1 MEKLTEIDD
10 LMGEISDGL
19 QEYLQN
25 ADGVA
30 GKIKVY
36 RRPDKGDARRV
47 VWLFD
52 ASPDEL
58 THSELLE
65 KLRDEYDGGEFVVR
79 IYADDGKTFIT
90 SQRVAVGA
98 PVKRD
103 NAPAPV
109 APANP
114 MHDPLFLM
122 MREQAAQQQTML
134 MQLMAAIA
142 GRPAPVMP
150 EGLSVADALALADR
164 MQRNSAPPDPMQYI
178 MQGIEL
184 GKIAAGNAGDDEG
197 GFMSAL
203 KALAP
208 AIAAMAQSQ
217 QTAIQPHQIAPQPH
231 QIAPQPRQIAP
242 QPRQIAPQPHLAP
255 DTTQQTRQEIAP
267 IAPVYSGVAEFMAA
281 AGAAVTLADV
291 QEWHETV
298 WPVLRVAAMKNKAPE
313 PYADMVIAAVGEDT
327 AAAVLLATDGVTES
341 QFTELVTA
349 YGAGNYAPWLWSLY
363 KAINMQFSPD
373 TDDDLPHP
381 DDSEGGLPD

>member
-19 QEYLQN
+19 QEYLQST
-25 ADGVA
+25 DGVA

-103 NAPAPV
+103 NAPVPV

-184 GKIAAGNAGDDEG
+184 GKIAAGNAGDGEG

-203 KALAP
+203 SALAP

-217 QTAIQPHQIAPQPH
+217 QTAPQPR
-231 QIAPQPRQIAP
+231 QAPPQPRQIAP
-242 QPRQIAPQPHLAP
+242 QPRLAP
-255 DTTQQTRQEIAP
+255 DTAQQSRLVPTDAPQTRQEIAP

-298 WPVLRVAAMKNKAPE
+298 WPVLRVAAMKNKPVE

-349 YGAGNYAPWLWSLY
+349 YGAGNYASWLWALY
-363 KAINMQFSPD
+363 QAINTQFSPD
-373 TDDDLPHP
+373 AGDDLPHP

>member
-184 GKIAAGNAGDDEG
+184 GKIAAGNAGEGEG

-203 KALAP
+203 SALAP

-217 QTAIQPHQIAPQPH
+217 QTAPQPR
-231 QIAPQPRQIAP
+231 QEIAPQPRQLP
-242 QPRQIAPQPHLAP
+242 HQPRQLPHQPRQAPPVVTP
-255 DTTQQTRQEIAP
+255 EPRQDAAP
-267 IAPVYSGVAEFMAA
+267 IAPIYSGVAEFMAA

-298 WPVLRVAAMKNKAPE
+298 WPVLRVAAMKNKPTE
-313 PYADMVIAAVGEDT
+313 PYAEMVIAAVGEDT
-327 AAAVLLATDGVTES
+327 AAAVLLATDSVTEQ

-349 YGAGNYAPWLWSLY
+349 YGAGNYAPWLWALY
-363 KAINMQFSPD
+363 QAINTQFSPD

>member
-103 NAPAPV
+103 NAPVPV

-114 MHDPLFLM
+114 MLDPLFLM

-184 GKIAAGNAGDDEG
+184 GKIAAGNAGDGEG

-203 KALAP
+203 SALAP

-217 QTAIQPHQIAPQPH
+217 QTAPQPR
-231 QIAPQPRQIAP
+231 QAPPQPRQIAP
-242 QPRQIAPQPHLAP
+242 QPRLAP
-255 DTTQQTRQEIAP
+255 DTAQQSRLVPTDAPQTRQEIAP

-281 AGAAVTLADV
+281 AGAAVTLTDV
-291 QEWHETV
+291 QEWHETI
-298 WPVLRVAAMKNKAPE
+298 WPVLRVAAMKNKPVE

-327 AAAVLLATDGVTES
+327 AAAVLLAMDGVTES

>member
-98 PVKRD
+98 PIKRD
-103 NAPAPV
+103 AAQAPIAPT
-109 APANP
+109 NP
-114 MHDPLFLM
+114 LHDPLFLM
-122 MREQAAQQQTML
+122 MREQAAQSQAMML
-134 MQLMAAIA
+134 QLMTALA

-208 AIAAMAQSQ
+208 AITAMAQSQ
-217 QTAIQPHQIAPQPH
+217 QTAPQPR
-231 QIAPQPRQIAP
+231 QAPPQPRQIAP
-242 QPRQIAPQPHLAP
+242 QPRLAS
-255 DTTQQTRQEIAP
+255 DTTQQSRLAPANAPQTRQEIAP

-281 AGAAVTLADV
+281 AGAAVTLAAV

-298 WPVLRVAAMKNKAPE
+298 WPVLRVAAMKNKPTE
-313 PYADMVIAAVGEDT
+313 PYAEMVIAAVGEDT
-327 AAAVLLATDGVTES
+327 AAAVLLATDSVTEQ

-349 YGAGNYAPWLWSLY
+349 YGAGNYAPWLWALY
-363 KAINMQFSPD
+363 QAINTQFSPD
-373 TDDDLPHP
+373 AGDDLPHP

>member
-103 NAPAPV
+103 AAPAPV

-184 GKIAAGNAGDDEG
+184 GKIAAGNAGEGEG

-203 KALAP
+203 SALAP

-217 QTAIQPHQIAPQPH
+217 QTAPQPR
-231 QIAPQPRQIAP
+231 QEIAPQPRQLP
-242 QPRQIAPQPHLAP
+242 HQPRQLPHQPRQAPPVVTP
-255 DTTQQTRQEIAP
+255 EPRQDAAP
-267 IAPVYSGVAEFMAA
+267 IAPIYSGVAEFMAA

-298 WPVLRVAAMKNKAPE
+298 WPVLRVAAMKNKPTE
-313 PYADMVIAAVGEDT
+313 PYAEMVIAAVGEDT
-327 AAAVLLATDGVTES
+327 AAAVLLATDSVTEQ

-349 YGAGNYAPWLWSLY
+349 YGAGNYAPWLWALY
-363 KAINMQFSPD
+363 QAINTQFSPEAG
-373 TDDDLPHP
+373 DDLPHP